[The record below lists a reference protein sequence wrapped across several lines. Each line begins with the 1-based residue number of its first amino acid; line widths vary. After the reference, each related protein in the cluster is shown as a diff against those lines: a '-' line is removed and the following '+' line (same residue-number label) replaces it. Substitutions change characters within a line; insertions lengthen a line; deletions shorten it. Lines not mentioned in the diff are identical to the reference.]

1 MTDARRMESTGHTL
15 SIREKLGYSLGDLA
29 ANLIF
34 QTLITYLA
42 FFYTDVYRLPP
53 ATAATIIFVIGVLG
67 AFVFTP
73 LIGIAADRTVSRWGK
88 FRPWILWTAI
98 PFGVLSLLAF
108 STPDLAPRAKVV
120 YALATYGLLM
130 LVYAANNLPYS
141 ALSGVLTGSMAQR
154 NSLSAYR
161 FVAVMIAQFIIQVLL
176 LPLVLILGDGD
187 RVLGFERVMTVFA
200 VVGTVFFL
208 ITFATTRERIV
219 PAKEQT
225 AGVLQD
231 LSDLLRNRPWKV
243 MLALTILV
251 FINLSLKG
259 GTYVYYFQYYM
270 SEAALA
276 GFLDTS
282 GFNGVIGAV
291 NATLNG
297 LGLAGFA
304 WPKDP
309 ATSAFSLFN
318 ACGIVCMILGIGV
331 SRRLA
336 DRFGKRDVFGGAL
349 LVSTVFLLAFYFFPP
364 TAVAV
369 AFAAFML
376 HGFCYGVTIP
386 LLWAMIADVA
396 DYSEW
401 KNHRRA
407 TAIVFSAM
415 LCGLKIGLS
424 IGGALVAGILAH
436 HGYQAGAPQQPEAV
450 VDGIRLTVSVY
461 CSLPFLAAVALLFLY
476 EINKR
481 METRIEQDL
490 QSRRQGSDLH
500 QLAAHAISQPLV
512 SHIYT
517 ADPSAHVF
525 EGRLYIY
532 PSHDIDSG
540 APFDDEGGHFGMQDY
555 HVLRMDTPEGEA
567 TDCGVALHVRDVPWA
582 SQQMWAP
589 DAASRNGCYYLYFPA
604 KDAHGR
610 FRIGV
615 AAADR
620 PEGPFTPEPEPI
632 DGAYSIDPA
641 VFEDDDGTHYLCFGG
656 IWGGQL
662 QKYRDNRYDPAHEEP
677 AGEAS
682 ALGPRIGRLDAGM
695 TRLAEP
701 TREIVILDEHG
712 QPLRADDHAR
722 RFFEG
727 PWLHKHQGRY
737 YLSYSTG
744 DTHLLCYATSDSP
757 YGPFTYR
764 GVILT
769 PVVGWTTHHSICAF
783 QGRWYLF
790 YHDALLSGGVTHLRS
805 VKCTPLHMETDGSI
819 RTIHPYGT

>member
-1 MTDARRMESTGHTL
+1 MTDARRRESTAHTL

-42 FFYTDVYRLPP
+42 FFYTDVFRLPP
-53 ATAATIIFVIGVLG
+53 ATAATIIFVIGLLG

-73 LIGIAADRTVSRWGK
+73 LIGIAADRTATRWGK

-108 STPDLAPRAKVV
+108 STPDLGEHGKIV
-120 YALATYGLLM
+120 YALTTYGLLM

-187 RVLGFERVMTVFA
+187 RVQGFERVMTVFA
-200 VVGTVFFL
+200 VVGTAFFL
-208 ITFATTRERIV
+208 IAFATTRERIV
-219 PAKEQT
+219 PAREQT
-225 AGVLQD
+225 GGVLQD
-231 LSDLLRNRPWKV
+231 LTDLLRNRPWQV
-243 MLALTILV
+243 MLALTVLV
-251 FINLSLKG
+251 FINLALKG

-270 SEAALA
+270 REAALT
-276 GFLDTS
+276 GFLDSS
-282 GFNGVIGAV
+282 GFNHFIDEV
-291 NATLNG
+291 NTALNG
-297 LGLAGFA
+297 WGLSGFT

-318 ACGIVCMILGIGV
+318 ACGILCMILGIGV
-331 SRRLA
+331 SRHLA
-336 DRFGKRDVFGGAL
+336 DRFGKRSVFGGAL
-349 LVSTVFLLAFYFFPP
+349 LASTVFLLAFYFFPP

-369 AFAAFML
+369 AFGAFML
-376 HGFCYGVTIP
+376 HGFFYGITIP

-407 TAIVFSAM
+407 TAIIFSAM

-436 HGYQAGAPQQPEAV
+436 HGYQAGAEQQPQAV

-461 CSLPFLAAVALLFLY
+461 CSLPFLLAVALLLLY
-476 EINKR
+476 EIDKK
-481 METRIEQDL
+481 MEARIEQEL
-490 QSRRQGSDLH
+490 HARRQAGNVD
-500 QLAAHAISQPLV
+500 QLAARAISQPLV
-512 SHIYT
+512 THIHT

-540 APFDDEGGHFGMQDY
+540 APFDDEGGHFGMEDY
-555 HVLRMDTPEGEA
+555 HVLRMDTPAGET

-582 SQQMWAP
+582 AQQMWAP
-589 DAASRNGCYYLYFPA
+589 DAACRDGRYYLYFPA
-604 KDAHGR
+604 KDRQGM

-615 AAADR
+615 AASHR
-620 PEGPFTPEPEPI
+620 PEGPFIPEPEPMA
-632 DGAYSIDPA
+632 GTYSIDPA
-641 VFEDDDGTHYLCFGG
+641 VYEDDDGTHYLYFGG

-662 QKYRDNRYDPAHEEP
+662 QKYRDNRYDAAHEEP
-677 AGEAS
+677 AGDAP
-682 ALGPRIGRLDAGM
+682 ALGPRVGRLDACM
-695 TRLAEP
+695 TLLAEP
-701 TREIVILDEHG
+701 TREIIILDEHG

-727 PWLHKHQGRY
+727 PWLHKYQGRY

-744 DTHLLCYATSDSP
+744 DTHLLCYAVGDSP
-757 YGPFTYR
+757 YGPFTYG

-783 QGRWYLF
+783 EGQWYLF
-790 YHDALLSGGVTHLRS
+790 YHDAVLSGGVTHLRS
-805 VKCTPLHMETDGSI
+805 VKCTPLHMEADGSI
-819 RTIHPYGT
+819 RTIHPYGA